1 MRDWSAP
8 AGVAI
13 VFLIAL
19 AGATP
24 PAGAGGF
31 ELSTQSSKG
40 MAMGGAFVAAAED
53 PSALFYNVGALAFLD
68 QKALTVTAGV
78 AARNLNQS
86 LYQGLPPGIG
96 VGRNG
101 EEKTGQTFIPHAYA
115 ALPLGESGTIG
126 FGVYSPFGF
135 DVRWADEDNFA
146 GRFIALDSKLET
158 IDVASG
164 VAYQVTPTLGVGA
177 GIVYRTSELSLLR
190 RLASFDPAAGQV
202 ADVASLR
209 TEATLDDGLGW
220 TAGLL
225 IKVGEALSIGASYRS
240 PIEIDYDGEARFT
253 QIPTGNAG
261 LDALIAATV
270 PIDQDL
276 SFRTR
281 IEFPETTSLGI
292 AYALN
297 DAVQV
302 EVDTNWTAWS
312 SFQSLDLILPN
323 NSEFD
328 TALPQGYA
336 DSTSYRLGVR
346 VEAGGGSVLRF
357 GLAIEESP
365 QPDEALG
372 PLFPD
377 AERISYSAGFSMDWL
392 DIAFVWLD
400 AQERQTVVNSDG
412 FNGKYN
418 SNAWILGLTINL

>member
-1 MRDWSAP
+1 MREWRIAVGAAVAGLAALVAAAP
-8 AGVAI
+8 PVA
-13 VFLIAL
+13 
-19 AGATP
+19 
-24 PAGAGGF
+24 AGGF

-68 QKALTVTAGV
+68 EKAPTVTAGV
-78 AARNLNQS
+78 AARSLNQS

-96 VGRNG
+96 VGTNG
-101 EEKTGQTFIPHAYA
+101 EEKTGETFTPHAYA
-115 ALPLGESGTIG
+115 ALPLGDNARVG

-135 DVRWADEDNFA
+135 DVRWADEDNFS

-158 IDVASG
+158 IDLTAG

-177 GIVYRTSELSLLR
+177 GVVYRTSELSFLR
-190 RLASFDPAAGQV
+190 RLPSFDPAAGQV
-202 ADVASLR
+202 TDVASLR

-220 TAGLL
+220 TTGLMM
-225 IKVGEALSIGASYRS
+225 KVGETLTIGASYRS

-253 QIPTGNAG
+253 QILTGNAG

-270 PIDQDL
+270 PFDQDL

-292 AYALN
+292 AYALTETML
-297 DAVQV
+297 V
-302 EVDTNWTAWS
+302 EVDTNWTGWT
-312 SFQSLDLILPN
+312 SFESLDLILPN

-328 TALPQGYA
+328 RALPQGYV
-336 DSTSYRLGVR
+336 DSVSYRLGVR
-346 VEAGGGSVLRF
+346 MEAGGGMVLRF
-357 GLAIEESP
+357 GVAVEESP

-372 PLFPD
+372 PFLPD

-392 DIAFVWLD
+392 DVAFVWVD
-400 AQERQTVVNSDG
+400 TQERQTVVNSDD
-412 FNGKYN
+412 FNGNYN